1 MYKRTHTIRRTAVA
15 AGLLGA
21 AVLAASAPAQA
32 AATSQDTQVSRSTEA
47 GSWWQAAHFQ
57 GTVMAVHAGSIDV
70 DVNGSVKNV
79 DTMGSMVIGKLEV
92 GAVVDV
98 TNWGTG
104 AVVVVLNNWG

>member
-1 MYKRTHTIRRTAVA
+1 MSKRTHIIKRTAVA

-21 AVLAASAPAQA
+21 AVLAASAPAH
-32 AATSQDTQVSRSTEA
+32 ATVTSRDTQVPHSAEA
-47 GSWWQAAHFQ
+47 GTWWQATHFQ
-57 GTVMAVHAGSIDV
+57 GTVKAVRAGSIDV
-70 DVNGSVKNV
+70 DVNGSVKSV
-79 DTMGSMVIGKLEV
+79 DTTGSMVIGKLEV